1 VTGPGRR
8 PVPGLRWCAA
18 LLTALALALAG
29 GAIRAGV
36 KHGDAIPAIVKKSD
50 FERIKSVLNLERFS
64 VIAAVWLGAT
74 EGRELII
81 AEPISDADL
90 ERVKES
96 CEAGRFCPDPVGFVG
111 ARVRVAVLDDH
122 DITESLRID
131 SEARNPKGR
140 LVDLGRLLPPGRL
153 IGWNGRAA
161 SWSNHVALEI
171 TPILE
176 RSDGRIVAALDPPL
190 TLRWNE
196 AVDRFQFFDCV
207 VDDAEEMRCAFEEE
221 AEN

>member
-1 VTGPGRR
+1 VTRPGRLFS
-8 PVPGLRWCAA
+8 GLRWSGALLAA
-18 LLTALALALAG
+18 LVLALIG
-29 GAIRAGV
+29 GAVRAAV
-36 KHGDAIPAIVKKSD
+36 KYGDAIPAIVKKSD

-81 AEPISDADL
+81 AEPISVESLD
-90 ERVKES
+90 RVKES
-96 CEAGRFCPDPVGFVG
+96 CEAGGFCPDPVGFVG
-111 ARVRVAVLDDH
+111 ARVRVVVLDDH

-153 IGWNGRAA
+153 LGWNGRAA
-161 SWSNHVALEI
+161 SWSDHVALEI

-176 RSDGRIVAALDPPL
+176 RADGRIITGLDPPL

-196 AVDRFQFFDCV
+196 AADRFQFFDCW
-207 VDDAEEMRCAFEEE
+207 VDDAEETRCAFEEE
-221 AEN
+221 AED

>member
-1 VTGPGRR
+1 MTRPGQPFPGP
-8 PVPGLRWCAA
+8 RWSGG
-18 LLTALALALAG
+18 LLTALALALTV

-36 KHGDAIPAIVKKSD
+36 KYGDAIPAIVKKSD

-74 EGRELII
+74 EGRELIL

-90 ERVKES
+90 DRVKES

-111 ARVRVAVLDDH
+111 ARVRVVVLDDH

-131 SEARNPKGR
+131 SEARNAKGR
-140 LVDLGRLLPPGRL
+140 LVDLGRLLPPGRMM
-153 IGWNGRAA
+153 GWNGRAA
-161 SWSNHVALEI
+161 SWSDHVALEI

-176 RSDGRIVAALDPPL
+176 RADGRIVAGLDPPL
-190 TLRWNE
+190 ALRWNE
-196 AVDRFQFFDCV
+196 AADRFQFFDCR
-207 VDDAEEMRCAFEEE
+207 VDDAEETRCAFEEE
-221 AEN
+221 AED